1 MWQPCR
7 KSKIFLQYFLGK
19 FCYFSAI
26 FGKKK
31 YLSIDSLT
39 KETKIYII
47 LFYFSEI
54 KKKTSLLAPP
64 HPASGVSYPLTP
76 LPLPIVTPL
85 VIYMSH
91 KESLSKTLYFL
102 AKWNGP
108 SYCLLSHNQ
117 NQCLMQWSVLY
128 LQQKDNTTIPLPK
141 AVLFSV

>member
-26 FGKKK
+26 FRKKK

-54 KKKTSLLAPP
+54 KKTSLLAPP

-102 AKWNGP
+102 ATWNGP
-108 SYCLLSHNQ
+108 SYCLLSYNQ
-117 NQCLMQWSVLY
+117 NQCLMQ
-128 LQQKDNTTIPLPK
+128 
-141 AVLFSV
+141 